1 MKVPVETK
9 SIVVLSSRD
18 GATSITHRQ
27 LVPRNRRN
35 IRSGSPV
42 GCVTCNA
49 NCRERCT
56 KAGSGSYRDCVV
68 WQRTLERRRREE
80 ISVNQDEKCAFARIV
95 FSNCERT
102 VGSRKLAGSRTEGKL
117 AARQVASRVP
127 PLTKLRTT
135 LKPVSPRAPL
145 TYWTQ

>member
-1 MKVPVETK
+1 MDLVGWNFFSWLWKFSFDYRVGHSMPVVDRLQEMKVPVETK

-68 WQRTLERRRREE
+68 WQRTLVNICRVSSKRGTCNRGNSRRHGQRTFEP
-80 ISVNQDEKCAFARIV
+80 VRIIV
-95 FSNCERT
+95 YLCIWYCR
-102 VGSRKLAGSRTEGKL
+102 
-117 AARQVASRVP
+117 
-127 PLTKLRTT
+127 
-135 LKPVSPRAPL
+135 
-145 TYWTQ
+145 